1 PPFTGL
7 LLLTI
12 FLLHI
17 KPLRMI
23 PTRLVC
29 DRRLIQKYI
38 SDSMEL
44 ENQVNLCEE
53 LPLLQQPVLLPQ
65 VGFSLREWMAKTT
78 QVKGQEV
85 LRDLLTLVD
94 GIAATQQELK
104 QPCPSVLLQQLY
116 GKASFF
122 VLHLRSYG
130 SQEPEAT
137 SQPEAAPEL
146 TPERNPRKIF
156 QTYRQL
162 LQGKIHFFFN
172 DLRRESSCGLDH
184 HARSSEQ
191 VQHPS
196 NWATSKGQQ

>member
-1 PPFTGL
+1 MELNRLF
-7 LLLTI
+7 LLTI

-17 KPLRMI
+17 KLSRMI

-44 ENQVNLCEE
+44 ENQVNQCDE
-53 LPLLQQPVLLPQ
+53 LPLLQQPVLLPL
-65 VGFSLREWMAKTT
+65 VGFSLREWMAKTN

-122 VLHLRSYG
+122 VLHLQSYG

-137 SQPEAAPEL
+137 RQPEGTPEL
-146 TPERNPRKIF
+146 TSETNLRMIF

-162 LQGKIHFFFN
+162 LQGKLHFFFN
-172 DLRRESSCGLDH
+172 DLRKEFSCGVDR
-184 HARSSEQ
+184 HARSSE
-191 VQHPS
+191 
-196 NWATSKGQQ
+196 